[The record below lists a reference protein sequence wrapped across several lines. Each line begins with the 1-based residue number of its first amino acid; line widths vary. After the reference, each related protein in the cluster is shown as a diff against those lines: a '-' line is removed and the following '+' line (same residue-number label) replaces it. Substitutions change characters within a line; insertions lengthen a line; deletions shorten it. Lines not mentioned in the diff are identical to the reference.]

1 MDVAGG
7 TTHLALDA
15 RLIERNFGGSVCRR
29 SVLWIQVADERL
41 QCVIRTDVLHVVPKG
56 GLTCWAFVVRLDGV
70 QRNTDFTKRVKTFLH
85 CVRVAKVPVTDG
97 ANEMAIENMALDF
110 DEGSKEAASQRGVS
124 IFIVI
129 ILRIRIQSEPEPD
142 SDSEG
147 T

>member
-1 MDVAGG
+1 M
-7 TTHLALDA
+7 
-15 RLIERNFGGSVCRR
+15 
-29 SVLWIQVADERL
+29 
-41 QCVIRTDVLHVVPKG
+41 
-56 GLTCWAFVVRLDGV
+56 

-129 ILRIRIQSEPEPD
+129 ILRIRIRIRIRTRFRFRRGCRP
-142 SDSEG
+142 SDDDDADDELQR
-147 T
+147 